1 MSKIKIINALV
12 LTMDTINRI
21 LSDTT
26 IMIENDKI
34 VDISRTADD
43 DNSKQKS
50 EKRDDIDVI
59 DARGM
64 IVMPGLVNC
73 HVHTV
78 QTLFRGVASD
88 GLELLPWLQEYIYPM
103 ESVMDREEVY
113 ISSLLG
119 YAELI
124 RSGTTTC
131 ADMQSV
137 RHTDKAFQ
145 AAEKI
150 GIRATIAKAMMDN
163 EESVP
168 ESLLEN
174 TSDSI
179 KESERLIKQWNNID
193 NGRLRCMFGPRFIQ
207 GCTTKL
213 LKEISEIM
221 NIENIGIH
229 IHAAENLQE
238 IENDMKRYKK
248 RSIEILDDLG
258 IVGPKSIL
266 AHCIH
271 LSDAEVNIL
280 SKKEANIVHCPTS
293 NLKLASGIC
302 HVPKLLEKRINVT
315 IGADGAACNDNLD
328 LFKDMKLAAL
338 LSRISKGSETFAT
351 SAMDIL
357 ESATKAGAKA
367 LGMSDRIGSI
377 ELGKKADL
385 VLVSLCNPEM
395 TPLFNIPNQLVYAT
409 DGHNVETVIIDGK
422 IVLKNRK
429 LTHIKETDLIS
440 NSQSMAKRIA
450 EKSGID
456 RKMAKLNS

>member
-1 MSKIKIINALV
+1 M
-12 LTMDTINRI
+12 T
-21 LSDTT
+21 
-26 IMIENDKI
+26 
-34 VDISRTADD
+34 
-43 DNSKQKS
+43 
-50 EKRDDIDVI
+50 RDGIDVI

-64 IVMPGLVNC
+64 IVMPGIVNC

-103 ESVMDREEVY
+103 ESVMNCEEVY
-113 ISSLLG
+113 VSSLLG

-168 ESLLEN
+168 ESLLED

-179 KESERLIKQWNNID
+179 KESERLIKKWNNID

-213 LKEISEIM
+213 LKEICEIM

-238 IENDMKRYKK
+238 IQNDMKRYKK

-258 IVGPKSIL
+258 IVGPKSI
-266 AHCIH
+266 I
-271 LSDAEVNIL
+271 
-280 SKKEANIVHCPTS
+280 
-293 NLKLASGIC
+293 
-302 HVPKLLEKRINVT
+302 
-315 IGADGAACNDNLD
+315 
-328 LFKDMKLAAL
+328 
-338 LSRISKGSETFAT
+338 
-351 SAMDIL
+351 
-357 ESATKAGAKA
+357 
-367 LGMSDRIGSI
+367 
-377 ELGKKADL
+377 
-385 VLVSLCNPEM
+385 
-395 TPLFNIPNQLVYAT
+395 
-409 DGHNVETVIIDGK
+409 
-422 IVLKNRK
+422 
-429 LTHIKETDLIS
+429 
-440 NSQSMAKRIA
+440 
-450 EKSGID
+450 
-456 RKMAKLNS
+456 